1 MRAAHLC
8 SSRVI
13 LSGGYNEKATAIEG
27 GESTNVRCIEA
38 VLATAVAWFII
49 VSTGQ
54 FAGAAEPTATWP
66 QWHGPTRDCLVGGA
80 AWPTSLGKDH
90 LKLLWHVDMGPGYPS
105 PIVAADRVFVAETKE
120 KKTEIV
126 RALDRAT
133 GREIWKAE
141 WPGAMSVAFMA
152 KRNGDWIR
160 STPAYDGD
168 SLFVA
173 GMRDV
178 LVCLDAKTGKERWRV
193 DFVEQFKAPLPDFGF
208 VCSPLVVG
216 DFVYVQAGA
225 GFCKLDK
232 QTGKVLWRV
241 LTDGGGMFGSAFSS
255 PIHTTLGGKAQL
267 VVQTRLKLAGVEP
280 DSGKVLW
287 SQDIPAMLGMNIV
300 TPTVDGDRV
309 FTSSYGGGSRLL
321 EIKRTGEDF
330 QVQTVWKTP
339 LQGYMSTPV
348 IIDGHAYLHLRS
360 QKFTCVELKTGKQ
373 TWTTTGRY
381 GQYWSLVAQKDRIL
395 ALDQQGELLLI
406 RAKPDKFDL
415 LDSRKISDEETWR
428 IWPYAATRCLS
439 ES

>member
-1 MRAAHLC
+1 MRY
-8 SSRVI
+8 I
-13 LSGGYNEKATAIEG
+13 K
-27 GESTNVRCIEA
+27 A
-38 VLATAVAWFII
+38 VLAIATVLF
-49 VSTGQ
+49 VTGQ
-54 FAGAAEPTATWP
+54 IAKAADPTERWP
-66 QWHGPTRDCLVGGA
+66 QWHGPTRDCFVSGP

-90 LKLLWHVDMGPGYPS
+90 LKLLWHVDLGPGYS
-105 PIVAADRVFVAETKE
+105 GPIVAAERVFVAETKE

-133 GREIWKAE
+133 GRELWKSD

-160 STPAYDGD
+160 STPAYDGE
-168 SLFVA
+168 SLYIA

-178 LVCLDAKTGKERWRV
+178 LVCLDAKTGKQRWRV
-193 DFVEQFKAPLPDFGF
+193 DFVERFKAPLPDFGF

-216 DFVYVQAGA
+216 NFVYVQAGA

-241 LTDGGGMFGSAFSS
+241 LTDAGGMFGSAFSS
-255 PIHTTLGGKAQL
+255 PILSTIGGKAQL

-280 DSGKVLW
+280 ESGKVLW

-300 TPTVDGDRV
+300 TPTVDGDRI
-309 FTSSYGGGSRLL
+309 FTSAYGGGSRLL

-330 QVQTVWKTP
+330 QVQTVWKTS

-348 IIDGHAYLHLRS
+348 TIDGHAYLHLRS
-360 QKFTCVELKTGKQ
+360 QKFTCVQLKTGKQ
-373 TWTTTGRY
+373 TWTTSGRY
-381 GQYWSLVAQKDRIL
+381 GQYWSLVAQKNLIL

-415 LDSRKISDEETWR
+415 LDSKKISDEETWGHLAVCGDQVFVR
-428 IWPYAATRCLS
+428 ELNGISAYRWR
-439 ES
+439 

>member
-1 MRAAHLC
+1 M
-8 SSRVI
+8 
-13 LSGGYNEKATAIEG
+13 
-27 GESTNVRCIEA
+27 
-38 VLATAVAWFII
+38 
-49 VSTGQ
+49 
-54 FAGAAEPTATWP
+54 
-66 QWHGPTRDCLVGGA
+66 
-80 AWPTSLGKDH
+80 
-90 LKLLWHVDMGPGYPS
+90 
-105 PIVAADRVFVAETKE
+105 AADRVFVAETKDQ
-120 KKTEIV
+120 KTEIV

-133 GREIWKAE
+133 GRELWKAE
-141 WPGAMSVAFMA
+141 WPGAMSVPFMA

-160 STPAYDGD
+160 STPAYDGH

-193 DFVEQFKAPLPDFGF
+193 DFVKQFKAPLPDFGF

-255 PIHTTLGGKAQL
+255 PIYTTLGGKPQL

-300 TPTVDGDRV
+300 TPTVLGDRIY
-309 FTSSYGGGSRLL
+309 TSSYGGGSRLL
-321 EIKRTGEDF
+321 EIKRTGDEF
-330 QVQTVWKTP
+330 QAQTVWKTP

-348 IIDGHAYLHLRS
+348 IIDGHAYLHLRN
-360 QKFTCVELKTGKQ
+360 QRFTCVDLATGKQ
-373 TWTTTGRY
+373 TVDDERSGSANTGAWWPRRTISWPGPARRIAADSCHTREVRSSRLKEDQRRGDVGAFGRLRRPGVHPRTEWDLGLPLAIIGIGRRPRSASSGCGFRRRHRY
-381 GQYWSLVAQKDRIL
+381 DWRNGGDCQDR
-395 ALDQQGELLLI
+395 
-406 RAKPDKFDL
+406 RP
-415 LDSRKISDEETWR
+415 
-428 IWPYAATRCLS
+428 
-439 ES
+439 